1 MFFHLRNV
9 FYMSAAIIVLI
20 QLFSSFG
27 ITNGI
32 ELPLEL
38 LHEGVNG
45 AAKSRDYTRRM
56 TFPLVSTDNGVEL
69 PPNVEDS
76 NMDLNG
82 PNGFSSSSALEDND
96 DLADDLPMK
105 SGMPQWLQMQLQETE
120 VQPHNNY
127 HNQLLSS
134 SSSQLPKHKQQ
145 SSSQHQHHHE
155 SHQLHSSTTANSSPL
170 RRCSIDISSKIPG
183 ICQTMG
189 SIGSAC
195 VSGDYIDVF
204 NAACL

>member
-1 MFFHLRNV
+1 MFCHLKNV

-27 ITNGI
+27 ITNGN

-45 AAKSRDYTRRM
+45 AAKSRDFTRRM
-56 TFPLVSTDNGVEL
+56 TFPLMSSDNGVEL

-82 PNGFSSSSALEDND
+82 PNGFGSSTLEDND
-96 DLADDLPMK
+96 DLAADLPIK
-105 SGMPQWLQMQLQETE
+105 SGMPQWLQMQLQEAE

-127 HNQLLSS
+127 LNQHLSSS

-155 SHQLHSSTTANSSPL
+155 SHQLHSSTNANSSPL
-170 RRCSIDISSKIPG
+170 RRCSIEISSKIPG